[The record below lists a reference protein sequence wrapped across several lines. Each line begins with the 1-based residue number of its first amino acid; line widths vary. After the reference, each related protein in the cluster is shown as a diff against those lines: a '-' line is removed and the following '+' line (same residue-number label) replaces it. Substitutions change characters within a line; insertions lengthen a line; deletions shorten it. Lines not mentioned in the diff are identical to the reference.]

1 MTEMN
6 LDLSFT
12 DAKRI
17 ATADL
22 VATIR
27 SNWKTKEI
35 TASSDMEL
43 ITSAARLLN
52 QTRTEQS
59 LLQDI
64 FEFYNQYHK

>member
-1 MTEMN
+1 MN

-17 ATADL
+17 ATKDL

-35 TASSDMEL
+35 TASSDLEL
-43 ITSAARLLN
+43 ITKAARELN
-52 QTRTEQS
+52 TTRTEQG

-64 FEFYNQYHK
+64 FDYYNQYHK

>member
-1 MTEMN
+1 MN

-43 ITSAARLLN
+43 ITKAARLLN
-52 QTRTEQS
+52 QTRNEQG

-64 FEFYNQYHK
+64 FDWYNQFNK

>member
-1 MTEMN
+1 MN

-43 ITSAARLLN
+43 ITKAARELN
-52 QTRTEQS
+52 TTRTEQG

-64 FEFYNQYHK
+64 FDFYNQYHK